1 MVRLFSA
8 SRTLGRERSV
18 DEYFCFA
25 RCVSASLSWRALCS
39 CPAQILL
46 CSYGIS
52 WRCLLLLARCPH
64 SPLRPQACPVPCP
77 LAFHTVAL
85 TPPSHL
91 WTAPSPSAHSRGVAC
106 LSCHVYF
113 LSSSQ
118 LLHALRDRKRHA
130 RGSPPWPPSLYCDC
144 HHWSSSA
151 TWVCVTD
158 SIALVRFRRLH
169 RFFTLSLRLSIQQQ
183 MNKEPF
189 WGLWR
194 NEERRCSRRWHL

>member
-25 RCVSASLSWRALCS
+25 RHVSASLSQRALCS
-39 CPAQILL
+39 CAAQIPL
-46 CSYGIS
+46 CSYGS
-52 WRCLLLLARCPH
+52 ADGAYCCLHAVPT
-64 SPLRPQACPVPCP
+64 PPRPQACPVPCP

-106 LSCHVYF
+106 LPCHVYF
-113 LSSSQ
+113 LSSSE

-158 SIALVRFRRLH
+158 SIALVC
-169 RFFTLSLRLSIQQQ
+169 
-183 MNKEPF
+183 EV
-189 WGLWR
+189 
-194 NEERRCSRRWHL
+194 